1 LGIALRLLYILVILF
16 PPLAAARDLAGNNAA
31 LQSMATQARSVVRLR
46 FATPGDGGGQV
57 LTLGTGAQIIS
68 DSGHNVT
75 ILGTRTNDVVTP
87 SSYKMPSDPDDSN
100 SIIAALAT
108 CKSVEFAA
116 NTTYTISK
124 PLPLCPGGKQ
134 KIFGHGAS
142 SVIKLAAT
150 YDVMQVAACAD
161 AYGKVWRVVFYNFNC
176 GGPTITYVD
185 SKIKYN
191 DFTID
196 ASSATDA
203 IQGTIGILNRNVNA
217 VDVHHMICIHL
228 GDCTAMVSSI
238 NTLVADSIAYDN
250 GISGFDHWESP
261 VNASVVN
268 TTVYCSSVFN
278 PLGGYGLT
286 FNATDTDHHPSGVGI
301 NYTAINNKQFGC
313 VNAVFID
320 PLVTGA
326 SIENI
331 SVINNI
337 ADGLNVHANF
347 GGITI
352 SGLVKNGKIVSPL
365 FRDFASTAG
374 NVMYVGPSQQA
385 GGVDN
390 GQPVNIG
397 IIDPTFLRTVVTVGG
412 VAPLRLLGS
421 ATNYATGVN
430 ISSSVTYPYAV
441 DVDTG
446 GTVIQ
451 GTLPPG
457 SVGLATVHRTYPQI
471 TNTIRGQSLRRGRPR
486 RAAR

>member
-1 LGIALRLLYILVILF
+1 MIR
-16 PPLAAARDLAGNNAA
+16 
-31 LQSMATQARSVVRLR
+31 
-46 FATPGDGGGQV
+46 
-57 LTLGTGAQIIS
+57 
-68 DSGHNVT
+68 
-75 ILGTRTNDVVTP
+75 TP
-87 SSYKMPSDPDDSN
+87 SSPLWRP
-100 SIIAALAT
+100 
-108 CKSVEFAA
+108 A
-116 NTTYTISK
+116 N
-124 PLPLCPGGKQ
+124 PLSLRQIRHIRSRSPFPYAPEGSRRSLGY
-134 KIFGHGAS
+134 GAS
-142 SVIKLAAT
+142 SVIKLTAT
-150 YDVMQVAACAD
+150 YDVTQVAACAD
-161 AYGKVWRVVFYNFNC
+161 SGKVWRVIFYNFNC
-176 GGPTITYVD
+176 GGPKITYVD
-185 SKIKYN
+185 SKIEYHN
-191 DFTID
+191 FTID
-196 ASSATDA
+196 AASATNA
-203 IQGTIGILNRNVNA
+203 IQGTVGIFNRNVKA
-217 VDVHHMICIHL
+217 VDVRHIICIHL

-238 NTLVADSIAYDN
+238 DTLVANSIAYDN
-250 GISGFDHWESP
+250 GIAGFDHWESP

-286 FNATDTDHHPSGVGI
+286 FNATDTGHHPSGVGI
-301 NYTAINNKQFGC
+301 KYTAINNKQFGC

-337 ADGLNVHANF
+337 ADGLNVRTNL

-352 SGLVKNGKIVSPL
+352 SGLVKNGKIISPL

-385 GGVDN
+385 GSVDA

-397 IIDPTFLRTVVTVGG
+397 IIDPTFLRTVVAVGG

-421 ATNYATGVN
+421 ATNYATGIN
-430 ISSSVTYPYAV
+430 INSSVTYPYAV

-457 SVGLATVHRTYPQI
+457 SVGLATVHGTIPQI

-486 RAAR
+486 RRAAR